1 MSELLHV
8 MRAIGEN
15 PTEEDVLKLM
25 LEADTDGSGTIE
37 FPEFLE
43 LMKQKYG
50 NMDIEDDIRYLILVG
65 FNNFDIVV
73 HTGFTIFRESPY
85 LGCHLV

>member
-1 MSELLHV
+1 

-65 FNNFDIVV
+65 FNNFGIVV
-73 HTGFTIFRESPY
+73 HTGFTIFQESPY
-85 LGCHLV
+85 LCCNLF

>member
-1 MSELLHV
+1 M

-65 FNNFDIVV
+65 FTNFDIDV
-73 HTGFTIFRESPY
+73 HTGFTIIRESQY
-85 LGCHLV
+85 YGCHFV

>member
-1 MSELLHV
+1 M

-73 HTGFTIFRESPY
+73 HTGFTLFQESPY

>member
-65 FNNFDIVV
+65 FNNFDIDV
-73 HTGFTIFRESPY
+73 HTGFTIIRESQY
-85 LGCHLV
+85 

>member
-1 MSELLHV
+1 

-65 FNNFDIVV
+65 FNNFDIDV

>member
-1 MSELLHV
+1 

>member
-1 MSELLHV
+1 M

-65 FNNFDIVV
+65 FNNFDIDL
-73 HTGFTIFRESPY
+73 HTGFTIIRESQY
-85 LGCHLV
+85 

>member
-50 NMDIEDDIRYLILVG
+50 NMDIEDDIRYLILEVG
-65 FNNFDIVV
+65 FSNFDIVV
-73 HTGFTIFRESPY
+73 HTGVTICRESLY
-85 LGCHLV
+85 

>member
-73 HTGFTIFRESPY
+73 HTGFTIFRESSY

>member
-1 MSELLHV
+1 M

-85 LGCHLV
+85 LCCHLV

>member
-85 LGCHLV
+85 LCCHLV